1 MIKTLHIFDQF
12 LPITE
17 VWIHNLLFNCESIEH
32 HIGAYHFLPVN
43 NIDINKYKI
52 VYHAQDKQRLRYV
65 GSDKRSLSRYMELLE
80 IKYVHIT
87 QGTTQSKLTDYCSE
101 NNIEIIHAHF
111 ANIGWEFLSVARK
124 TGLPFF
130 ISFYGWDYEKLS
142 FINPKYDKRIQV
154 LFKEVTG
161 IICEGNHGKEILK
174 KKGCKSDKI
183 FIQKLGIDVENI
195 VFRKGSNEK
204 KKIRLVQVAS
214 ITPKKGHI
222 YAIKALAQVVERNKN
237 VTLTFIGNESES
249 DLKAK
254 LEEEVRILKLQNHV
268 SFINQIEYE
277 NLHKTLSDY
286 DVFIHPSCYADDMD
300 CEGGAPIVLLDAQAV
315 GLPIISTFHCD
326 IPEEVVD
333 GHTGILCPEKDEN
346 SLAEAILHFKQMD
359 NKRFSEFSLNARKHV
374 EDNYDIRKTAPRL
387 TDIYKHSLL

>member
-1 MIKTLHIFDQF
+1 MPNILHIFNQF
-12 LPITE
+12 LPTTE
-17 VWIHNLLFNCESIEH
+17 NWILNTIRNARGIRHFIS
-32 HIGAYHFLPVN
+32 AYHFLEN
-43 NIDINKYKI
+43 RCIEKDFEYAIDAEDKTRELYVSSSTKGVKRIVERLWIKSYHLYK
-52 VYHAQDKQRLRYV
+52 
-65 GSDKRSLSRYMELLE
+65 
-80 IKYVHIT
+80 
-87 QGTTQSKLTDYCSE
+87 GTTQCRLVRYCKSH
-101 NNIEIIHAHF
+101 NIEILHAHF

-124 TGLPFF
+124 TGLPYFV
-130 ISFYGWDYEKLS
+130 SFYGWDYEKLS

-154 LFKEVTG
+154 LFKEATG

-222 YAIKALAQVVERNKN
+222 YAIRALAQVVERNKN
-237 VTLTFIGNESES
+237 VALTFIGNESES
-249 DLKAK
+249 GLKAK

-268 SFINQIEYE
+268 SFVNQIEYE
-277 NLHKTLSDY
+277 NLHKTLSEY
-286 DVFIHPSCYADDMD
+286 DVFIHPSCYAEDKD

-387 TDIYKHSLL
+387 TDIYKQALL